1 MVGDTDGIQT
11 AVMADHGIEIDW
23 VALGPVLERGAE
35 VHAPLYA
42 DAVRWLG
49 SRVGRDTDVGGDQG
63 EVRLVLDVGA
73 GPGVITALLASTFP
87 SARVIAVD
95 GEPDLLGRTAARA
108 ARNGLGDRVETR
120 VVDLPDGLDDLG
132 DVIGAADVVWASHVL
147 HHIGDQQDAVRRVG
161 RLLRPGGLLGLAEGG
176 LPTRSLPRDIG
187 IGRPGL
193 ESRLDAAHEA
203 WFAEMRAA
211 LPGARPAVEHWPGLL
226 ASAGLVPSVSRTF
239 LLDLAAPLEDPVR
252 EQVRHRFER
261 SRETLSGRI
270 DADDLSVLDRLLD
283 DHDGAHALTH
293 REDVFLLTATTVHL
307 AVAPAT

>member
-49 SRVGRDTDVGGDQG
+49 SSVGRDTDVGGDQG

-147 HHIGDQQDAVRRVG
+147 HHIGDQQHAVRRAG

-226 ASAGLVPSVSRTF
+226 AAAGLVPSGSRTF
-239 LLDLAAPLEDPVR
+239 LLDLPAPLEGPAR
-252 EQVRHRFER
+252 EMVRHRFER

-270 DADDLSVLDRLLD
+270 DADDLSVLDQLLD
-283 DHDGAHALTH
+283 DDDGAHGLAH
-293 REDVFLLTATTVHL
+293 RQDVFLLTATTVHL
-307 AVAPAT
+307 AVAPAR